1 MTANARPRRSML
13 YMPGANTR
21 ALEKG
26 RSIATDAIIL
36 DLEDA
41 VSPDAKDEARQNVIN
56 ATNEGGYG
64 KRELL
69 LRTNGLNT
77 PWGYDD
83 IVAAAK
89 AKVDAVLIPKVDSA
103 DMVLQV
109 QAILEANGA
118 PEDLKIW
125 CMIETPRGVL
135 NADEIAGATPR
146 LGGFVMGTNDLAKEL
161 HCAHTPLRL
170 PMLTALSQ
178 CLLAARANGIAILDG
193 VYMDLNDAE
202 GFKDSC
208 QQGKEFGFDGKTL
221 IHPKQVAPCNEV
233 FAPSEED
240 IAHAKRV
247 IEAFDAAL
255 AEGKGVATLD
265 GKLIENLHVAMAHE
279 LVKSAE
285 LIKEMEA

>member
-1 MTANARPRRSML
+1 ML

-21 ALEKG
+21 ALDKG
-26 RSIATDAIIL
+26 RSIPADAIIL

-41 VSPDAKDEARQNVIN
+41 VSPDAKDQARQNVVD

-69 LRTNGLNT
+69 LRTNGLST
-77 PWGYDD
+77 PWGYND

-118 PEDLKIW
+118 PDDLKIW

-135 NADEIAGATPR
+135 NADEIAGSTPR

-193 VYMDLNDAE
+193 VYMDLNDAD
-202 GFKDSC
+202 GFRESC

-221 IHPKQVAPCNEV
+221 IHPKQVEPCNEV
-233 FAPSEED
+233 FAPSDEE
-240 IAHAKRV
+240 IEHAKRV
-247 IEAFDAAL
+247 IAAFDEAL
-255 AEGKGVATLD
+255 AQGKGVATLD

-279 LVKSAE
+279 LVKSAA

>member
-56 ATNEGGYG
+56 ATDEGGYG

-89 AKVDAVLIPKVDSA
+89 AKVHAVLIPKVDSA

-109 QAILEANGA
+109 EAILEANGA
-118 PEDLKIW
+118 PDDLKIW

-161 HCAHTPLRL
+161 HCAHTPMRL

-193 VYMDLNDAE
+193 VFMDLNDAD
-202 GFKDSC
+202 GFRDSC

-240 IAHAKRV
+240 VEHAKRV
-247 IEAFDAAL
+247 IAAFDEAL
-255 AEGKGVATLD
+255 AAGKGVATLD

-279 LVKSAE
+279 LVASAKM
-285 LIKEMEA
+285 IKESEA

>member
-1 MTANARPRRSML
+1 ML

-41 VSPDAKDEARQNVIN
+41 VSPNAKDEARQNVIN

-77 PWGYDD
+77 PWGYND

-89 AKVDAVLIPKVDSA
+89 AKVHAVLIPKVDSA

-109 QAILEANGA
+109 EAILEANGA
-118 PEDLKIW
+118 PDDLKIW

-178 CLLAARANGIAILDG
+178 CLLAARANGIAIIDG
-193 VYMDLNDAE
+193 VYMDLNDAD
-202 GFKDSC
+202 GFRDSC

-233 FAPSEED
+233 FAPSDEEVE
-240 IAHAKRV
+240 HAKRV
-247 IEAFDAAL
+247 IVAFDEAL

-279 LVKSAE
+279 LVASAKM
-285 LIKEMEA
+285 IKESEEA

>member
-1 MTANARPRRSML
+1 MSANARPRRSML

-26 RSIATDAIIL
+26 RSIDTDAIIL

-89 AKVDAVLIPKVDSA
+89 AKVHAVLIPKVDSA

-109 QAILEANGA
+109 EAILEANGA
-118 PEDLKIW
+118 PDDLQIW

-146 LGGFVMGTNDLAKEL
+146 LGGFVMGTNDLAMEL
-161 HCAHTPLRL
+161 NCAHTPMRL

-193 VYMDLNDAE
+193 VFMDLNDAD
-202 GFKDSC
+202 GFRESC
-208 QQGKEFGFDGKTL
+208 VQGKEFGFDGKTL

-233 FAPSEED
+233 FAPSDED
-240 IAHAKRV
+240 VEHAKRV
-247 IEAFDAAL
+247 IAAFDEAL
-255 AEGKGVATLD
+255 AQGKGVATLD
-265 GKLIENLHVAMAHE
+265 GKLIENLHVAIAKK
-279 LVKSAE
+279 LVETAE
-285 LIKEMEA
+285 MLKES

>member
-56 ATNEGGYG
+56 ATQEGGYG

-77 PWGYDD
+77 PWGYED

-89 AKVDAVLIPKVDSA
+89 AKVHAVLIPKVDSA

-109 QAILEANGA
+109 EAILEANGA
-118 PEDLKIW
+118 PDDLKIW

-161 HCAHTPLRL
+161 HCAHTPMRL
-170 PMLTALSQ
+170 PLLTALSQ

-193 VYMDLNDAE
+193 VFMDLNDAD
-202 GFKDSC
+202 GFRDSC

-240 IAHAKRV
+240 VEHAKRV
-247 IEAFDAAL
+247 IAAFDEAL
-255 AEGKGVATLD
+255 AAGKGVATLD

-279 LVKSAE
+279 LVASAKM
-285 LIKEMEA
+285 IKESEA

>member
-1 MTANARPRRSML
+1 ML

-21 ALEKG
+21 ALDKG
-26 RSIATDAIIL
+26 RSIPADAIIL

-41 VSPDAKDEARQNVIN
+41 VSPDAKDQARQNVVD

-69 LRTNGLNT
+69 LRTNGLST
-77 PWGYDD
+77 PWGYND
-83 IVAAAK
+83 IVAVAK

-118 PEDLKIW
+118 PDDLKIW

-135 NADEIAGATPR
+135 NADEIAGSTPR

-193 VYMDLNDAE
+193 VYMDLNDAD
-202 GFKDSC
+202 GFRESC

-221 IHPKQVAPCNEV
+221 IHPKQVEPCNEV
-233 FAPSEED
+233 FAPSDEE
-240 IAHAKRV
+240 IEHAKRV
-247 IEAFDAAL
+247 IAAFDEAL
-255 AEGKGVATLD
+255 AQGKGVATLD

-279 LVKSAE
+279 LVKSAA

>member
-1 MTANARPRRSML
+1 MTATARPRRSML

-77 PWGYDD
+77 PWGYND

-109 QAILEANGA
+109 EAILEANGA

-178 CLLAARANGIAILDG
+178 CLLASRANGIAILDG

-247 IEAFDAAL
+247 IEAFDDAL

-279 LVKSAE
+279 LVESAA
-285 LIKEMEA
+285 LIQEMEA

>member
-21 ALEKG
+21 ALDKG
-26 RSIATDAIIL
+26 RSIPADAIIL

-41 VSPDAKDEARQNVIN
+41 VSPDAKDQARQNVVD

-69 LRTNGLNT
+69 LRTNGLST
-77 PWGYDD
+77 PWGYND
-83 IVAAAK
+83 IVAVAK

-118 PEDLKIW
+118 PDDLKIW

-135 NADEIAGATPR
+135 NADEIAGSTPR

-193 VYMDLNDAE
+193 VYMDLNDAD
-202 GFKDSC
+202 GFRESC

-221 IHPKQVAPCNEV
+221 IHPKQVEPCNEV
-233 FAPSEED
+233 FAPSDEE
-240 IAHAKRV
+240 IEHAKRV
-247 IEAFDAAL
+247 IAAFDEAL
-255 AEGKGVATLD
+255 AQGKGVATLD

-279 LVKSAE
+279 LVKSAA

>member
-21 ALEKG
+21 ALDKG
-26 RSIATDAIIL
+26 RSIPADAIIL

-41 VSPDAKDEARQNVIN
+41 VSPDAKDQARQNVVD

-69 LRTNGLNT
+69 LRTNGLST
-77 PWGYDD
+77 PWGYND

-118 PEDLKIW
+118 PDDLKIW

-135 NADEIAGATPR
+135 NADEIAGSTPR

-193 VYMDLNDAE
+193 VYMDLNDAD
-202 GFKDSC
+202 GFRESC

-221 IHPKQVAPCNEV
+221 IHPKQVEPCNEV
-233 FAPSEED
+233 FAPSDEE
-240 IAHAKRV
+240 IEHAKRV
-247 IEAFDAAL
+247 IAAFDEAL
-255 AEGKGVATLD
+255 AQGKGVATLD

-279 LVKSAE
+279 LVKSAA